1 MNKMIYARMNNEINR
16 RLKNELRDK
25 ILDNMNLDDVPIN
38 NIQYENIGII
48 SEYLDKLSIA
58 QLLELN
64 DIAEVLDWQLIGRT
78 IGVVGETYKDKEV

>member
-1 MNKMIYARMNNEINR
+1 MNNEINR
-16 RLKNELRDK
+16 RLKNELSDK
-25 ILDNMNLDDVPIN
+25 ILDNMNLDDVPN
-38 NIQYENIGII
+38 LDII
-48 SEYLDKLSIA
+48 IEYLDKLSIA

>member
-1 MNKMIYARMNNEINR
+1 MDKLIYIRMNNEINR

-25 ILDNMNLDDVPIN
+25 ILDNMNLDDVPN
-38 NIQYENIGII
+38 LDII
-48 SEYLDKLSIA
+48 IEYLDKLSIA

-64 DIAEVLDWQLIGRT
+64 DIAKVLDWQLIGRT

>member
-1 MNKMIYARMNNEINR
+1 MNNMTYMRMNNEINR

-25 ILDNMNLDDVPIN
+25 ILDNMNLDDVPN
-38 NIQYENIGII
+38 LDII
-48 SEYLDKLSIA
+48 IEYLDKLSIA

-64 DIAEVLDWQLIGRT
+64 NIAEVLDWQLIGRT

>member
-1 MNKMIYARMNNEINR
+1 MNNLIYTRMNDEINR

-25 ILDNMNLDDVPIN
+25 ILDNMNLDDVPN
-38 NIQYENIGII
+38 LDII
-48 SEYLDKLSIA
+48 IEYLDKLSIA

-64 DIAEVLDWQLIGRT
+64 DIAEALDWQLIGRT

>member
-1 MNKMIYARMNNEINR
+1 MNDEINR

-25 ILDNMNLDDVPIN
+25 ILDNMNLDDVPN
-38 NIQYENIGII
+38 LDII
-48 SEYLDKLSIA
+48 IEYLDKLSIA

-64 DIAEVLDWQLIGRT
+64 DIAKVLDWQLIGRT

>member
-1 MNKMIYARMNNEINR
+1 MNNMTYMRMNNEITR

-25 ILDNMNLDDVPIN
+25 ILDNMNLDDVPN
-38 NIQYENIGII
+38 LDII
-48 SEYLDKLSIA
+48 IEYLNKLSIA

>member
-1 MNKMIYARMNNEINR
+1 MSNLIYTRMNNEINI

-25 ILDNMNLDDVPIN
+25 ILDNMNLDDVPN
-38 NIQYENIGII
+38 LDII
-48 SEYLDKLSIA
+48 IEYLDKLSIA

-64 DIAEVLDWQLIGRT
+64 DIAEVLDWHLIGRT

>member
-1 MNKMIYARMNNEINR
+1 MNILIYTRMNDEINR

-25 ILDNMNLDDVPIN
+25 ILDNMNLDDVPN
-38 NIQYENIGII
+38 LDII
-48 SEYLDKLSIA
+48 IEYLDKLSIA

>member
-1 MNKMIYARMNNEINR
+1 MDKLIYTRMNNEINR

-25 ILDNMNLDDVPIN
+25 ILDSMNLDDVPN
-38 NIQYENIGII
+38 LDII
-48 SEYLDKLSIA
+48 IEYLDKLSIA

>member
-1 MNKMIYARMNNEINR
+1 MIFMNNLMYTRMNDEINR

-25 ILDNMNLDDVPIN
+25 ILDSINLDDVS
-38 NIQYENIGII
+38 NIDII
-48 SEYLDKLSIA
+48 AEYLDKLSIA

-78 IGVVGETYKDKEV
+78 IGVVGETYKYKEV

>member
-1 MNKMIYARMNNEINR
+1 MDKLIFTRMNNEINR

-25 ILDNMNLDDVPIN
+25 ILDSMNLDDVPN
-38 NIQYENIGII
+38 LDVII
-48 SEYLDKLSIA
+48 EYLDKLSIA

>member
-1 MNKMIYARMNNEINR
+1 MDKLIFTRMNNEINR

-25 ILDNMNLDDVPIN
+25 ILDNMNLDDVPN
-38 NIQYENIGII
+38 LDII
-48 SEYLDKLSIA
+48 IEYLDKLSIA

>member
-1 MNKMIYARMNNEINR
+1 MDKLIYTRMNNEINR

-25 ILDNMNLDDVPIN
+25 ILNNMNLDDVPN
-38 NIQYENIGII
+38 LDII
-48 SEYLDKLSIA
+48 IEYLDKLSIA

-64 DIAEVLDWQLIGRT
+64 DIAEVLYWQLIGRI

>member
-1 MNKMIYARMNNEINR
+1 MNILIYTRMNDEINR
-16 RLKNELRDK
+16 QLKNELRDK
-25 ILDNMNLDDVPIN
+25 ILDNMNLDDVPN
-38 NIQYENIGII
+38 LDII
-48 SEYLDKLSIA
+48 IEYLDKLSIP

>member
-1 MNKMIYARMNNEINR
+1 MSNLIYTRMNNEINI

-25 ILDNMNLDDVPIN
+25 ILDNMNLDDVPN
-38 NIQYENIGII
+38 LDII
-48 SEYLDKLSIA
+48 IEYLDKLSIA

>member
-1 MNKMIYARMNNEINR
+1 MNNLIYTRMNNEINR

-25 ILDNMNLDDVPIN
+25 ILDNMNLDDVPN
-38 NIQYENIGII
+38 LDII
-48 SEYLDKLSIA
+48 IEYLDKFSIA

-64 DIAEVLDWQLIGRT
+64 DIAEVLDWQLIGRI

>member
-1 MNKMIYARMNNEINR
+1 MDKLIFTRMNNEINR

-25 ILDNMNLDDVPIN
+25 ILDNMNLDGVPN
-38 NIQYENIGII
+38 LDII
-48 SEYLDKLSIA
+48 IEYLDKLSIA

-64 DIAEVLDWQLIGRT
+64 DIAKVLDWQLIGRT

>member
-1 MNKMIYARMNNEINR
+1 MNNMTYGRMNNEINR

-25 ILDNMNLDDVPIN
+25 ILDNMNLNDVPN
-38 NIQYENIGII
+38 LDII
-48 SEYLDKLSIA
+48 IEYLDKLSIA

>member
-1 MNKMIYARMNNEINR
+1 MNNMIYMRMNNEINR
-16 RLKNELRDK
+16 RLKSELRDK
-25 ILDNMNLDDVPIN
+25 ILDNMNLDDVPN
-38 NIQYENIGII
+38 LDII
-48 SEYLDKLSIA
+48 IEYLDKLSIA